1 MNPKEI
7 LERYLLAGL
16 TRDPAAQAALFTDDG
31 VYEAPLL
38 PPGGP
43 LPARLEG
50 HEQLREGFAAY
61 QRATG
66 SGTMRPDPHRS
77 GYVLHTTADPDV
89 FIVEIDTVLSDG
101 TDTLTM
107 ALVQIFR
114 LRDGKIARLRDYFAL

>member
-7 LERYLLAGL
+7 FERYLIAGL
-16 TRDPAAQAALFTDDG
+16 TRDPAAQADLFTDDG
-31 VYEAPLL
+31 VFEAPLL
-38 PPGGP
+38 PADSS
-43 LPARLEG
+43 LPRHLEG
-50 HEQLREGFAAY
+50 HEQMREGFAAY
-61 QRATG
+61 HRAAG
-66 SGTMRPDPHRS
+66 SGTMSPDPHRS

>member
-7 LERYLLAGL
+7 FERYLLAGL

-38 PPGGP
+38 PPDSP
-43 LPARLEG
+43 VPSRLEG
-50 HEQLREGFAAY
+50 HEQLREGFATY
-61 QRATG
+61 HRAAAG
-66 SGTMRPDPHRS
+66 GTMTPDPHRS

-89 FIVEIDTVLSDG
+89 FIVEIDSLLTDG
-101 TDTLTM
+101 TDTVTM
-107 ALVQIFR
+107 SLLQIFR